1 MINLTRYKK
10 TPVRLIDGFSRWVAL
25 ELSRPGL
32 HWQVGAQARPAGEL
46 PHMADLSQAVAV
58 HKVTFLELFSTQCC
72 NLTPNSVLIR
82 YFVPLVAERL
92 YQRAQ
97 LLQIMLHMYPA
108 SLKARLARDSA
119 PIHQLQRVFRSHQRQ
134 LCERVIEAV
143 SAARVLSCGVCRRV
157 R

>member
-1 MINLTRYKK
+1 MGRVYSRDADKAALLRVVDGANDVMDR
-10 TPVRLIDGFSRWVAL
+10 RLGCSSGACAL
-25 ELSRPGL
+25 LWLPLRRLPR
-32 HWQVGAQARPAGEL
+32 GALRA
-46 PHMADLSQAVAV
+46 
-58 HKVTFLELFSTQCC
+58 QCC

-82 YFVPLVAERL
+82 YFVPLVAKRL

-119 PIHQLQRVFRSHQRQ
+119 PIHQLQRVLRSHQRQ

-143 SAARVLSCGVCRRV
+143 SAARKLSCGVCHRGRL
-157 R
+157 